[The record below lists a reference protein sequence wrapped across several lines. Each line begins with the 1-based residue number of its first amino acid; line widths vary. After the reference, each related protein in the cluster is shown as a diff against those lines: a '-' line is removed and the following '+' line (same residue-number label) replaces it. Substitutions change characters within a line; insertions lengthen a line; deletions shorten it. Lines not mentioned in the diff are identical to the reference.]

1 MQKFD
6 KKAFIA
12 EVKDN
17 VKKLYRK
24 NIEEADKQQIFQAVS
39 YAVKDSIID
48 NWMMTQ
54 KEYEKQDPKIRL
66 LHVHGVPDG
75 SCHGKQPDQPD
86 RV

>member
-24 NIEEADKQQIFQAVS
+24 NIEEADNS
-39 YAVKDSIID
+39 SRSSRPCL
-48 NWMMTQ
+48 M
-54 KEYEKQDPKIRL
+54 R
-66 LHVHGVPDG
+66 
-75 SCHGKQPDQPD
+75 
-86 RV
+86 